1 MPQEYTASDR
11 VISVRAGADFV
22 VVLAANP
29 TTGHEWEAHFD
40 AALVQLI
47 DRVLAAS
54 GSGIGSGGTER
65 FRFKALGPG
74 DGQLRMTCPARHAAT
89 KRRSVLPCSPVTR
102 TQASRGTFAISPS
115 SSVNVTL
122 PTNRTSTLQS
132 PREIEMV
139 TRLPPLAWL

>member
-11 VISVRAGADFV
+11 VISLRVGADFV

-54 GSGIGSGGTER
+54 GAGIGSDGTER
-65 FRFKALGPG
+65 FRLRALGPG
-74 DGQLRMTCPARHAAT
+74 AGELRMTYRRPWETAPAQELVFELHIGA
-89 KRRSVLPCSPVTR
+89 
-102 TQASRGTFAISPS
+102 
-115 SSVNVTL
+115 
-122 PTNRTSTLQS
+122 
-132 PREIEMV
+132 
-139 TRLPPLAWL
+139 

>member
-11 VISVRAGADFV
+11 VISVRAGGDFV

-74 DGQLRMTCPARHAAT
+74 DGQLRMTC
-89 KRRSVLPCSPVTR
+89 RRPWESAPV
-102 TQASRGTFAISPS
+102 QELVFELHIGA
-115 SSVNVTL
+115 
-122 PTNRTSTLQS
+122 
-132 PREIEMV
+132 
-139 TRLPPLAWL
+139 

>member
-11 VISVRAGADFV
+11 VISLRVGADFV

-54 GSGIGSGGTER
+54 GAGIGSGGTER
-65 FRFKALGPG
+65 FRLRALGPG
-74 DGQLRMTCPARHAAT
+74 AGELRMTYRRPWETAPAQELVFELHIGA
-89 KRRSVLPCSPVTR
+89 
-102 TQASRGTFAISPS
+102 
-115 SSVNVTL
+115 
-122 PTNRTSTLQS
+122 
-132 PREIEMV
+132 
-139 TRLPPLAWL
+139 